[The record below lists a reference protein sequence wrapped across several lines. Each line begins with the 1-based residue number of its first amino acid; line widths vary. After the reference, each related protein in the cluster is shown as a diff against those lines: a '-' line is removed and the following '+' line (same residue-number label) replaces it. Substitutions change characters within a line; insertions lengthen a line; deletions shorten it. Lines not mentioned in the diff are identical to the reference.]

1 MATNDTM
8 GGKNNTDQVEVT
20 HDDEDTISNP
30 KLEEDLERHVDPV
43 LDKKVLLRLDLLLVP
58 LMCSMYLLAFLDRAN
73 IGNAR
78 VAGLQKD
85 LGITDTQY
93 QTGRSICSLQ
103 H

>member
-1 MATNDTM
+1 M

-20 HDDEDTISNP
+20 HYDEDGSSNP
-30 KLEEDLERHVDPV
+30 KLEEGLERHVDPV
-43 LDKKVLLRLDLLLVP
+43 LDKQTLLRLDLLLVP

-85 LGITDTQY
+85 LRITDTQY
-93 QTGRSICSLQ
+93 QTGMFICSMQ
-103 H
+103 